1 MMIKV
6 LIHQENIMVTNIN
19 APNNRAPKYMKQKV
33 TELKGEVDNSTEIAG
48 DFNTTL
54 SMMDSTT
61 RQKD

>member
-6 LIHQENIMVTNIN
+6 LIHKENIMVTNIN
-19 APNNRAPKYMKQKV
+19 APNRAPKYMKQKV